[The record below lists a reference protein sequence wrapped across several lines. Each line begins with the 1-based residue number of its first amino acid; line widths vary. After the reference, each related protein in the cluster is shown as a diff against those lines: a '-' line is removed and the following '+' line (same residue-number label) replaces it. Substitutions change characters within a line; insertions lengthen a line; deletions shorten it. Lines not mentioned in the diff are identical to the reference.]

1 MIALPLQKNPREN
14 GNSCFIDESFE
25 VIADQWAH
33 LSSVRRLCK
42 YEVDLLLKEYLPKSN
57 FKRPDA
63 FEDVAWLTDN
73 EILDKTS
80 VAQEY
85 DRSLEDKDVEI
96 TFGPMLSIPV
106 EGLPTKVIARLKK
119 TSSFA
124 NPEFYKLQRMRMQTY
139 PNPRFI
145 FSGEMR
151 PDHLLL
157 PRGVLDKVTKILQE
171 VGASVVI
178 RDERIAKKESE
189 SRF

>member
-1 MIALPLQKNPREN
+1 MSAI
-14 GNSCFIDESFE
+14 
-25 VIADQWAH
+25 
-33 LSSVRRLCK
+33 RRLYK
-42 YEVDLLLKEYLPKSN
+42 YEVDLLLKDYLPKN
-57 FKRPDA
+57 NLKRPDA

-80 VAQEY
+80 IAQDYEH
-85 DRSLEDKDVEI
+85 SLEDKNIDI
-96 TFGPMLSIPV
+96 TFGPMLSIPI

-139 PNPRFI
+139 PHPRFI

-151 PDHLLL
+151 PDYLLL
-157 PRGVLDKVTKILQE
+157 PRGVLDKVTKILQD

-178 RDERIAKKESE
+178 RDERIAKKKVKVVFEGTLTPILSYDNATK
-189 SRF
+189 RDP